1 MLLTPSDTPTPTPTL
16 TPPDPKCT
24 AFTVSV
30 DAKHGTST
38 GISAHDRALTL
49 RSLADPASRPTD
61 FTRPGHIF
69 PLRYTPGGVMRR
81 RGHTEAALD
90 LSRLA
95 GRRPAGVLCEICNDD
110 GSMARLPELREFCRA
125 HGGLVLTSI
134 ADMVAYRYETER
146 AARAGGGGGQQGK
159 RR

>member
-1 MLLTPSDTPTPTPTL
+1 M
-16 TPPDPKCT
+16 K
-24 AFTVSV
+24 
-30 DAKHGTST
+30 
-38 GISAHDRALTL
+38 
-49 RSLADPASRPTD
+49 
-61 FTRPGHIF
+61 
-69 PLRYTPGGVMRR
+69 R

-110 GSMARLPELREFCRA
+110 GSMARLPELKAFCRK

-134 ADMVAYRYETER
+134 ADLVAYRHETER
-146 AARAGGGGGQQGK
+146 ETKKTREGEEKGAGGKK

>member
-1 MLLTPSDTPTPTPTL
+1 M
-16 TPPDPKCT
+16 
-24 AFTVSV
+24 A
-30 DAKHGTST
+30 
-38 GISAHDRALTL
+38 
-49 RSLADPASRPTD
+49 TD

-95 GRRPAGVLCEICNDD
+95 GRRPVGVLCEICNDD
-110 GSMARLPELREFCRA
+110 GSMARLPELQAFCKQ
-125 HGGLVLTSI
+125 HGGMVLTSI
-134 ADMVAYRYETER
+134 ADLVAYRYETER
-146 AARAGGGGGQQGK
+146 EKQQQQQQS